1 MIQVNFD
8 VGHEEIGSGFL
19 PGPNSAGGVSV
30 RIRLLKNKSE
40 KTIKYYILYFV
51 PYNAV
56 GDKVACSITGKVENS
71 VKGTGPI
78 SPNEILHG
86 LMFENAWYNNSIK
99 SAKITKAE
107 IQYMDGT
114 TETIQGSEIKNVEA
128 YQGGSG
134 CYVATAVYGSY
145 DCPEVWTLRR
155 YRDNTL
161 AETWYG
167 RAFIKTYYAISP
179 FVVRHFGETKWFKKM
194 WRGTLDRKV
203 KKLQNKGY
211 ESTPYEDKEW

>member
-1 MIQVNFD
+1 MIQVNYSA
-8 VGHEEIGSGFL
+8 GHEETGTGFVS
-19 PGPNSAGGVSV
+19 GPNSAGGVSV
-30 RIRLLKNKSE
+30 SFAIKNLSE
-40 KTIKYYILYFV
+40 KSIKYYVLYFV
-51 PYNAV
+51 PINAV
-56 GDKVACSITGKVENS
+56 GDKVSCSITGKVENG
-71 VKGTGPI
+71 VRGTGPI
-78 SPNEILHG
+78 AQNQGQYSRL
-86 LMFENAWYNNSIK
+86 FENAWYNHSIK
-99 SAKITKAE
+99 SVKLTKAE

-114 TETIQGSEIKNVEA
+114 TETIDGSQIGRIS
-128 YQGGSG
+128 GGG
-134 CYVATAVYGSY
+134 NGGCCYVATAVYGSY

-167 RAFIKTYYAISP
+167 RAFKKTYYTISP
-179 FVVRHFGETKWFKKM
+179 FIVRHFGDTKWFKKM